1 MRRGARR
8 SGVRAARVVAAHLLG
23 QAAQARGQ
31 AQSGGRTVTLA
42 APSDEDFSALL
53 ERVFNDQVRAW
64 TAEAEA
70 TEHFPRALI
79 EYLGREGVFAAKWG
93 DAQQPDVADVIALA
107 IELGKLGS
115 AGIAVGVS
123 LHDSAIAILRRF
135 ARHDYLR
142 DIAERAIRGDAVLC
156 IGASEESGG
165 SDLQIVGTEV
175 RSARGGF
182 EVRGVKKFVSL
193 SPIADYVMAVAR
205 DVGDDPSSRKGNV
218 VVIAVPLDDPG
229 VRVQAPYRKVGA
241 GPLDTAAVHIDTW
254 VPAEALVARAGT
266 GLAAISWGLAH
277 ERMSVAGQVAS
288 NCQRL
293 LGITLARMMDR
304 RQFGH
309 TLYEHQ
315 ALRMRIAD
323 LQARVDM
330 LRHAL
335 TGIAA
340 GKKLDLRTAAAMKV
354 TAARLGE
361 EVVSECM
368 HIFGGTGYL
377 IDETPMGQWWRDMKL
392 ARVGGGTDEV
402 LWELVAAAM
411 KPDHDGY
418 AAMMA
423 H

>member
-1 MRRGARR
+1 MTVTAP
-8 SGVRAARVVAAHLLG
+8 SHPATDDFAALLG
-23 QAAQARGQ
+23 
-31 AQSGGRTVTLA
+31 
-42 APSDEDFSALL
+42 
-53 ERVFNDQVRAW
+53 RVFNDQVAAW

-70 TEHFPRALI
+70 TEHFPRELI

-93 DAQQPDVADVIALA
+93 QDKQPDVGKVIALA
-107 IELGKLGS
+107 TELGRLGS

-135 ARHDYLR
+135 ARNDHLR
-142 DIAERAIRGDAVLC
+142 DIADRAIRGDAVLC

-182 EVRGVKKFVSL
+182 EVKGIKKFVSL

-205 DVGDDPSSRKGNV
+205 NVDDDPSSRHGNV
-218 VVIAVPLDDPG
+218 VVVAVPLDDPG
-229 VRVQAPYRKVGA
+229 VTVQTPYRKVGA
-241 GPLDTAAVHIDTW
+241 GPLATAAVHIDTW
-254 VPAEALVARAGT
+254 VPADALVARPGT

-304 RQFGH
+304 RPFGH

-315 ALRMRIAD
+315 ALRMRVAD

-340 GKKLDLRTAAAMKV
+340 GKTLDLRTAAAMKV

-361 EVVSECM
+361 EVVNECM

-377 IDETPMGQWWRDMKL
+377 VDETPLGQYWRDMKM

-423 H
+423 R